1 MDIVQ
6 EEIGNLNKVIKLKL
20 TPEDYTGKYEEAL
33 NKVKKEVT
41 IPGFRPGKVP
51 KSLVKKKYGKS
62 ILAEEINKIINDS
75 LYKFIGDEKMRILGQ
90 PIPKETAEKEGDW
103 DNPKDF
109 NFEYEIGLMPDLDI
123 DLGKFKLD
131 YYKIK
136 IDDKLIEKEIS
147 NLAKRFGTVSDPE
160 VASEGD
166 FLIGTLVEL
175 DETGEIK
182 PGGIMK
188 DTSIR
193 TEAIEDKATIKM
205 LMGVKAGDK
214 VMVDVTKVWSKEA
227 ELSNVLEVPRSKL
240 KDVNN
245 KFEFQ
250 IKEIKHLTPAKI
262 NQELYDKAFGKDV
275 VKTDEELHEKIKEV
289 LEPSF
294 SRDQDYVFKNAAVEL
309 LLDKVKVDLP
319 DAFMKKWIQLSSE
332 NPVTA
337 EQVEAEYD
345 KYAKGMK
352 WQLIENEI
360 IRQNDIKVSQEEV
373 LNFQKAALNQQYAQY
388 GFPMDDEMLTKFA
401 MESLQNR
408 EEFEKISNHLY
419 NEKIT
424 QVLKEKMKVKEKEV
438 SMDKFVELATANN

>member
-20 TPEDYTGKYEEAL
+20 TPKDYQGKYEEAL
-33 NKVKKEVT
+33 NKVKKEVS

-75 LYKFIGDEKMRILGQ
+75 LYKFIGDNEMRILGQ
-90 PIPKETAEKEGDW
+90 PIPKEAGEKEGDW

-123 DLGKFKLD
+123 DLSKFKLD
-131 YYKIK
+131 YNKIK
-136 IDDKLIEKEIS
+136 IDDKLIKKEIEDLS
-147 NLAKRFGTVSDPE
+147 KRFGAVSEPE
-160 VASEGD
+160 VAGKGD

-175 DETGEIK
+175 DENGEIK
-182 PGGIMK
+182 VGGIMK

-193 TEAIEDKATIKM
+193 TEAIEDQATIKM
-205 LMGVKAGDK
+205 LVGVKAGDK
-214 VMVDVTKVWSKEA
+214 VTVDVRKVWHKEV
-227 ELSNVLEVPRSKL
+227 ELSNILEKTVEEL
-240 KDVNN
+240 KDIND

-275 VKTDEELHEKIKEV
+275 VKTDEELEEKIKEV
-289 LEPSF
+289 LAPSF
-294 SRDQDYVFKNAAVEL
+294 NRDQDYVFKNAAVEL

-352 WQLIENEI
+352 WQLIENELI
-360 IRQNDIKVSQEEV
+360 KQNEIQVTQAEV
-373 LNFQKAALNQQYAQY
+373 LEYQKNAMAQQYAQY
-388 GFPMDDEMLTKFA
+388 GFPMDDEMLGKLA

-408 EEFEKISNHLY
+408 EEYEKLSNHLY
-419 NEKIT
+419 NERIT
-424 QVLKEKMKVKEKEV
+424 QVLKEKMKVKENEV
-438 SMDKFVELATANN
+438 SMDKFVEIATGK